1 MALYQAGTGLSAF
14 VGIGTTNPTS
24 NLQVSGN
31 VSCANAIIASGFP
44 ASIVQ
49 GSNVFV
55 FSNAIG
61 GSNVLIM
68 NSNAQVGIGTANP
81 AGLFHAAGS
90 GWQSYIF
97 ESYGMTS
104 FTGGPSI
111 ILRALGSAPGWQSQ
125 CTLQTVYSATSPGG
139 TTNFTTATYPSG
151 AYNNFNLY
159 SSNVYIA
166 GNVGIGTAA
175 SPTYGLNVNGSIQ
188 STGIYSSG
196 QINAVAGLYS
206 TGSIRTNYAQGTN
219 APDTGQAYFY
229 NISNAASQDASCAVR
244 LAGSA
249 ARYAYYSYDVL
260 GVAGFSHGILGSNQN
275 LVFRASWDMST
286 ATLFTMD
293 RSGNFTATASVSA
306 NSDRRIKTD
315 LQVIPNA
322 LEKVKKISGY
332 TFKRTDADLPRQA
345 GVIAQELLEVLP
357 EVVHK
362 NDDGIYSVSYGN
374 IVALLIEALKEESA
388 KREALEK
395 RLNYSSIVVN
405 CAESVI
411 HI

>member
-1 MALYQAGTGLSAF
+1 MALYQTGTGLSAF

-81 AGLFHAAGS
+81 AGIFHVAGP
-90 GWQSYIF
+90 GNQVSYF
-97 ESYGMTS
+97 EGNGMTS
-104 FTGGPSI
+104 SSGGPSI
-111 ILRALGSAPGWQSQ
+111 ILRALGSTSNWQSQ

-151 AYNNFNLY
+151 GYNNFNLY
-159 SSNVYIA
+159 SSNVYID

-175 SPTYGLNVNGSIQ
+175 SAAKLIVNGLIQ
-188 STGIYSSG
+188 GT
-196 QINAVAGLYS
+196 GLYS
-206 TGSIRTNYAQGTN
+206 TNTIYTNYTQGTN
-219 APDTGQAYFY
+219 PPNNGQAHFY
-229 NISNAASQDASCAVR
+229 NPTAAANQDASCAVR
-244 LAGSA
+244 INSGA
-249 ARYAYYSYDVL
+249 ARYAYYSYDVV
-260 GVAGFSHGILGSNQN
+260 GVAGFSHGILGSSQN
-275 LVFRASWDMST
+275 LVFRASWDMSS
-286 ATLFTMD
+286 ATLFTM
-293 RSGNFTATASVSA
+293 STAGTFTASGSIAA

-332 TFKRTDADLPRQA
+332 TFMRTDADLPRQA

-362 NDDGIYSVSYGN
+362 NDEGIYSVSYGN

-388 KREALEK
+388 KREELEK

-405 CAESVI
+405 CTESVI

>member
-1 MALYQAGTGLSAF
+1 MALYQTGTGLSAF

-81 AGLFHAAGS
+81 AGIFHVAGP
-90 GWQSYIF
+90 GNQVSYF
-97 ESYGMTS
+97 EGNGMTS
-104 FTGGPSI
+104 SSGGPSI
-111 ILRALGSAPGWQSQ
+111 VLRALGSTSTWQSQ

-151 AYNNFNLY
+151 GYNNFNLY
-159 SSNVYIA
+159 SSNVYID

-175 SPTYGLNVNGSIQ
+175 SNAKLNANGLIQ
-188 STGIYSSG
+188 S
-196 QINAVAGLYS
+196 VGLYS
-206 TGSIRTNYAQGTN
+206 TNTIYTNYTQGTN
-219 APDTGQAYFY
+219 QPNNGQAHFY
-229 NISNAASQDASCAVR
+229 NPTNAAGQDASCAVR
-244 LAGSA
+244 IAGGS
-249 ARYAYYSYDVL
+249 ARYAYYSLEVA
-260 GVAGFSHGILGSNQN
+260 GVAGYSMGILGSSQN
-275 LVFRASWDMST
+275 LVFRASWDMSS
-286 ATLFTMD
+286 ATLFTM
-293 RSGNFTATASVSA
+293 STAGTFTASGSIAA

-332 TFKRTDADLPRQA
+332 TFMRTDADLPRQA

-362 NDDGIYSVSYGN
+362 NDEGIYSVSYGN

-388 KREALEK
+388 KREELEK

-405 CAESVI
+405 CTESTI

>member
-1 MALYQAGTGLSAF
+1 MALYQTGTGLSAF

-31 VSCANAIIASGFP
+31 VSCANAIIAYGFP

-68 NSNAQVGIGTANP
+68 NSNAQVGIGTVNP

-151 AYNNFNLY
+151 GYNNFNLY
-159 SSNVYIA
+159 SSNVYID

-175 SPTYGLNVNGSIQ
+175 SAAKLIVNGLIQ
-188 STGIYSSG
+188 GT
-196 QINAVAGLYS
+196 GLYS
-206 TGSIRTNYAQGTN
+206 TSTIYTNYTQGTN
-219 APDTGQAYFY
+219 QPNNGQAHFF
-229 NISNAASQDASCAVR
+229 NPTAAANQDASCAVR
-244 LAGSA
+244 INSGA
-249 ARYAYYSYDVL
+249 ARYAYFSMD
-260 GVAGFSHGILGSNQN
+260 VAGLGGYSMGILGSSQN
-275 LVFRASWDMST
+275 LVFRASWDMSSN
-286 ATLFTMD
+286 TLFTMD

-332 TFKRTDADLPRQA
+332 TFMRTDADLPRQA

-388 KREALEK
+388 KREELEK

-405 CAESVI
+405 CTESVI

>member
-1 MALYQAGTGLSAF
+1 MYQTGTGLSAF

-81 AGLFHAAGS
+81 AGIFHVAGP
-90 GWQSYIF
+90 GNQVSYF
-97 ESYGMTS
+97 EGNGMTS
-104 FTGGPSI
+104 SSGGPSI
-111 ILRALGSAPGWQSQ
+111 ILRALGSTSNWQSQ

-151 AYNNFNLY
+151 GYNNFNLY
-159 SSNVYIA
+159 SSNVYID

-175 SPTYGLNVNGSIQ
+175 SAAKLIVNGLIQ
-188 STGIYSSG
+188 GT
-196 QINAVAGLYS
+196 GLYS
-206 TGSIRTNYAQGTN
+206 TNTIYTNYTQGTN
-219 APDTGQAYFY
+219 PPNNGQAHFY
-229 NISNAASQDASCAVR
+229 NPTAAANQDASCAVR
-244 LAGSA
+244 INSGA
-249 ARYAYYSYDVL
+249 ARYAYYSYDVV
-260 GVAGFSHGILGSNQN
+260 GVAGFSHGILGSSQN
-275 LVFRASWDMST
+275 LVFRASWDMSS
-286 ATLFTMD
+286 ATLFTM
-293 RSGNFTATASVSA
+293 STAGTFTASGSIAA

-332 TFKRTDADLPRQA
+332 TFMRTDADLPRQA

-362 NDDGIYSVSYGN
+362 NDEGIYSVSYGN

-388 KREALEK
+388 KREELEK

-405 CAESVI
+405 CTESVI

>member
-1 MALYQAGTGLSAF
+1 MALYQTGTGLSAF

-81 AGLFHAAGS
+81 AGIFHVAGP
-90 GWQSYIF
+90 GNQVSYF
-97 ESYGMTS
+97 EGNGMTS
-104 FTGGPSI
+104 SSGGPSI
-111 ILRALGSAPGWQSQ
+111 ILRALGSTSNWQSQ

-139 TTNFTTATYPSG
+139 TTNFTTETYPSG
-151 AYNNFNLY
+151 GYNNFNLY
-159 SSNVYIA
+159 SSNVYID

-175 SPTYGLNVNGSIQ
+175 SAAKLIVNGLIQ
-188 STGIYSSG
+188 GT
-196 QINAVAGLYS
+196 GLYS
-206 TGSIRTNYAQGTN
+206 TSTIYTNYTQGTN
-219 APDTGQAYFY
+219 QPNNGQAHFF
-229 NISNAASQDASCAVR
+229 NPTAAANQDASCAVR
-244 LAGSA
+244 INSGA
-249 ARYAYYSYDVL
+249 ARYAYFSMD
-260 GVAGFSHGILGSNQN
+260 VAGLGGYSMGILGSSQN
-275 LVFRASWDMST
+275 LVFRASWDMSSN
-286 ATLFTMD
+286 TLFTMD

-332 TFKRTDADLPRQA
+332 TFMRTDADLPRQA

-388 KREALEK
+388 KREELEK

-405 CAESVI
+405 CTESVI